1 MVTDDLPEESTAD
14 LSEHMRNR
22 LLHLDALQEA
32 GVEPYGRRFER
43 THSVGPVLAQ
53 WEHLTGDDTG
63 DTVRL
68 AGRLVAKRDQGKVVF
83 ANLSDLTG
91 GVQLYLKK
99 DVLGE
104 GPWEQLK
111 HIEVGDLVGVEGH
124 VFRTRRGELSISVAA
139 LELLT
144 KSVRPMPEKWHGLKD
159 VDTRYRERYVDLI
172 ANPEVRD
179 VFVKRSRMI
188 SAIRRLLDGR
198 GFLEV
203 ETPTLLTL
211 ATGATAR
218 PFLTHHNALDLQ
230 LNLRIAT
237 ELFLKRCIVGGLEKV
252 YEIGRIF
259 RNEGIST
266 RHNPEFTM
274 LELYEAYADYE
285 DMMRITE
292 QIIVEACREVN
303 GSLQIKFGDY
313 DLDLTPPF
321 PRLRMEDALVKH
333 GGPTF
338 AELRDPSKA
347 KDICAKFRIDPAEA
361 ANTAHLI
368 DKVFEAVVEPH
379 LVNPTFIVDYP
390 IELSPLAK
398 RRSDDPSLTYR
409 FELFAVHVEVANAF
423 SELNDPRDQRDR
435 FEGQMAMRAGGD
447 DEAHPIDEDYIKALE
462 YGMPP
467 TGGMGMG
474 IDRLSMLLTN
484 SPSIRDVILFPTMK
498 PLGHKSG
505 KRPPKAA
512 P

>member
-1 MVTDDLPEESTAD
+1 MVTEDNQPESGSETT
-14 LSEHMRNR
+14 EHMRVR
-22 LLHLDALQEA
+22 AQHLEALQEA
-32 GVEPYGRRFER
+32 GVDVYGQRFDR
-43 THSVGPVLAQ
+43 THSIAPVLEKWSA
-53 WEHLTGDDTG
+53 LAGDEIG
-63 DTVRL
+63 ETVRL
-68 AGRLVAKRDQGKVVF
+68 AGRLVAMRDQGKVAF
-83 ANLSDLTG
+83 ANLSDVTG
-91 GVQLYLKK
+91 KIQLYLKK
-99 DVLGE
+99 DVLGDE
-104 GPWEQLK
+104 AWALFR

-124 VFRTRRGELSISVAA
+124 VFRTRRGELSVAVSRV
-139 LELLT
+139 EFLT
-144 KSVRPMPEKWHGLKD
+144 KALRPMPEKWHGLKD

-188 SAIRRLLDGR
+188 SCIRRLLDGK
-198 GFLEV
+198 GYCEV

-274 LELYEAYADYE
+274 LELYEAYADYD
-285 DMMRITE
+285 DMMNITE
-292 QIIVEACREVN
+292 EIIVEACREVN
-303 GSLQIKFGDY
+303 GTLQIKFGDY

-321 PRLRMEDALVKH
+321 PRLRMEEALLRY
-333 GGPTF
+333 GGPSF
-338 AELRDPSKA
+338 ADLRNPA
-347 KDICAKFRIDPAEA
+347 KTAAICEKHQIPLADAG
-361 ANTAHLI
+361 NVAHLI

-398 RRSDDPSLTYR
+398 RKTDDPTLTYR

-423 SELNDPRDQRDR
+423 SELNDPRDQRER
-435 FEGQMAMRAGGD
+435 FESQMDMRAGGD

-474 IDRLSMLLTN
+474 MDRLAMLLTN
-484 SPSIRDVILFPTMK
+484 SPSIRDVILFPTMR
-498 PLGHKSG
+498 PRGHKG
-505 KRPPKAA
+505 TVRPSTTS
-512 P
+512 